1 MPTLRPGVD
10 FLHHPSVIVEK
21 VKVNLHLEV
30 APVER
35 KVAPVKKVAKKVAKK
50 AGKTTY
56 NSGWKY
62 IQSRGILKWI
72 SASKVVN

>member
-1 MPTLRPGVD
+1 MPTLRPGID
-10 FLHHPSVIVEK
+10 FLHHPSVIVD
-21 VKVNLHLEV
+21 KVNLHLEV
-30 APVER
+30 APVEK

-56 NSGWKY
+56 NSGWKW
-62 IQSRGILKWI
+62 IQSRGMLKWI